1 VSGGRGGGRR
11 AGRTAGGGLI
21 SALRDSSAMDCS
33 LVARQE
39 KSLAKQLAMLRG
51 SAQVSNERRRP
62 AGSPRL
68 ETERAVRRGRSKSQ
82 AGWRSP
88 RLHVCGQAG
97 GGRADTIVAIVWPIM
112 HLQVSRSASAEDV
125 GFWRE

>member
-1 VSGGRGGGRR
+1 MSRGRA
-11 AGRTAGGGLI
+11 AGRLAAPTSPGALI
-21 SALRDSSAMDCS
+21 SDLRDSPAMDCS

-97 GGRADTIVAIVWPIM
+97 GGRPDTIVAIV
-112 HLQVSRSASAEDV
+112 
-125 GFWRE
+125 